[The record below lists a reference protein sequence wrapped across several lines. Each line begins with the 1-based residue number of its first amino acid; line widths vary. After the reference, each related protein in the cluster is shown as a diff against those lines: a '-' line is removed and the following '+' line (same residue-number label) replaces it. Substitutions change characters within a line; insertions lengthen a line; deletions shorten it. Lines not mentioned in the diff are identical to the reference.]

1 MTNYEKIGLD
11 YIFENLDLV
20 SSLGKKHLK
29 NLEFLKEPEKIK
41 KEYENIERFSKVLE
55 EHPKLIQELK
65 RKLKPF
71 KDITNVVK
79 RLKEGY
85 VLDDIELF
93 QIKIF
98 SMDSQ
103 NIYHMFCEILPEYS
117 PKNLTRIVSILDPD
131 KTGIGSF
138 HIYSSYSPELY
149 SVREEIRIEKNELLL
164 GKESYIEE
172 KIRKDLSKKLVV
184 FSESLLESVKIVGNI
199 DFSLGKI
206 EQNKALNLVKPEIGE
221 TTKYQ
226 GVFNPKVLNSL
237 KEKKREYQKIDIDLG
252 RGMSVI
258 TGANM
263 SGKTL
268 TLKNLAL
275 SQYLCQLG
283 FYVPALLATIRPV
296 EKIHLVMG
304 DFQSID
310 SGLSS
315 FAGEMLLINNI
326 VKEVKNG
333 ENILVLIDELA
344 RTTNPQEG
352 QAIVKSVIDILKNN
366 QITGVVTTH
375 YDKIGKNVNR
385 LRVKGLKQNELPKNL
400 SEKNIEEFIDYSL
413 VKDDVDKVPEEA
425 LTIGK
430 LLGIDDEII
439 DRAYIY
445 LKGEKVE

>member
-11 YIFENLDLV
+11 YIFENLDIV
-20 SSLGKKHLK
+20 SSLGKKQLK
-29 NLEFLKEPEKIK
+29 NLQFLKNSEIIEN
-41 KEYENIERFSKVLE
+41 EYRNIEKFSKVLE
-55 EHPKLIQELK
+55 EQNRLKQELK

-79 RLKEGY
+79 RLKDGY
-85 VLDDIELF
+85 ILDDVELF

-103 NIYHMFCEILPEYS
+103 NIYHILEEIHPEIA
-117 PKNLTRIVSILDPD
+117 PKNLKRVVSLLDPD
-131 KTGIGSF
+131 KTGIASF

-149 SVREEIRIEKNELLL
+149 SVREELKVEKSEALLE
-164 GKESYIEE
+164 KESYLEE
-172 KIRKDLSKKLVV
+172 KIRGELSKKLLM
-184 FSESLLESVKIVGNI
+184 FSEQLLDSIDKIGYI
-199 DFSLGKI
+199 DFTLSKI
-206 EQNKALNLVKPEIGE
+206 EQNKNLNLVKPKIGDF
-221 TTKYQ
+221 TKYE
-226 GVFNPKVLNSL
+226 GIFNPKVLNHL
-237 KEKKREYQKIDIDLG
+237 KEKNREYQKIDIDLG
-252 RGMSVI
+252 KGISVI

-283 FYVPALLATIRPV
+283 FYVPAFSATIKIV

-304 DFQSID
+304 DFQSIE

-315 FAGEMLLINNI
+315 FAGEMLLVNNI
-326 VKEVKNG
+326 VKEAKNG

-352 QAIVKSVIDILKNN
+352 QAIVKSVIGILKDKK
-366 QITGVVTTH
+366 IIGVVTTH
-375 YDKIGKNVNR
+375 YDKIGNNVNR
-385 LRVKGLKQNELPKNL
+385 LRVKGLKENDLPKNIT
-400 SEKNIEEFIDYSL
+400 EKNIEEFIDYSL
-413 VKDDVDKVPEEA
+413 IKDEIDKVPEEA

-439 DRAYIY
+439 DRAYFY